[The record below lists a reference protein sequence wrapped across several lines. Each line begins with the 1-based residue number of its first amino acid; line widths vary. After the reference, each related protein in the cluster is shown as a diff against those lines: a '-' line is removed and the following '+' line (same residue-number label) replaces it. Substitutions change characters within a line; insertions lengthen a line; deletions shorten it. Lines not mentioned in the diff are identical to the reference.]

1 MNNSPHNNIPE
12 RVKFTC
18 SGCGKT
24 IRVQENIYQQA
35 YKDKEQAE
43 QIIQD
48 ILQENG
54 LDWNEEE
61 RT

>member
-35 YKDKEQAE
+35 YKDKELCLSCRGKGKKE
-43 QIIQD
+43 Q
-48 ILQENG
+48 
-54 LDWNEEE
+54 
-61 RT
+61 